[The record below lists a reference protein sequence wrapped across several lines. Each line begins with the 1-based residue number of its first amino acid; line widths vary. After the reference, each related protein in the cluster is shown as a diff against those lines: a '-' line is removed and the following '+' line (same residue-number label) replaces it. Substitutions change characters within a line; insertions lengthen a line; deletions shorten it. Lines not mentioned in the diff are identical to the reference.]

1 MAFPTIVEEEE
12 TLTSWRA
19 ARPTNRGSRCKS
31 RHAVARCR
39 QAYATAQTAEA
50 QAVVDAPIPVPAFTL
65 AVMDRLT
72 GAGNFTAAGCSRQP
86 PHQRMQPTSATGLSS
101 VNRHLPLAGGGT

>member
-1 MAFPTIVEEEE
+1 MAFPKIVEVEG
-12 TLTSWRA
+12 TLMSWRA

-50 QAVVDAPIPVPAFTL
+50 QAVVDAPIPVPGFHPGRHGPDHRCGQL
-65 AVMDRLT
+65 R
-72 GAGNFTAAGCSRQP
+72 RR
-86 PHQRMQPTSATGLSS
+86 RML
-101 VNRHLPLAGGGT
+101 

>member
-1 MAFPTIVEEEE
+1 VEG

-19 ARPTNRGSRCKS
+19 ARPTNRGCSCKS

-50 QAVVDAPIPVPAFTL
+50 QAVVDALIPVRAFTL
-65 AVMDRLT
+65 AVMDRLP
-72 GAGNFTAAGCSRQP
+72 GAGVFAAAGCSKQP
-86 PHQRMQPTSATGLSS
+86 PNQRMQPTSATGLSS
-101 VNRHLPLAGGGT
+101 VNRHLPLGGGGT